1 MGLRPGRRG
10 PGGGGGG
17 HEAEDIKTRDNQVKT
32 AMIVLC
38 RTSTTVNTPSY
49 GRQNSRHVGCGPLN
63 ERRRRKIVGAGWVSL
78 KQIDVHI
85 SIAVSVYKEAVRER
99 GRGLA
104 RERVYKKEWKIWS
117 TYLSAIP
124 STSLKSVVSNDDVL
138 VRTAWRKKIDD
149 VKN

>member
-32 AMIVLC
+32 AMIVSC

-63 ERRRRKIVGAGWVSL
+63 ERRRRRRRIVGAGWVSL

-104 RERVYKKEWKIWS
+104 RERVYKKE
-117 TYLSAIP
+117 
-124 STSLKSVVSNDDVL
+124 
-138 VRTAWRKKIDD
+138 
-149 VKN
+149 